1 VGGVGRTSPGTA
13 AVGDRSALHCRNE
26 GRLEVKQVTGEVWH
40 AVGKKRKLVKSNT
53 FKYYHRD
60 CDYSV
65 NILQYFMLFYK
76 KCSEII

>member
-1 VGGVGRTSPGTA
+1 VEWAAPPQALLLLEIGALCTAGTKA
-13 AVGDRSALHCRNE
+13 GWRSNKSLVRFGMLWEKKNE
-26 GRLEVKQVTGEVWH
+26 ISL
-40 AVGKKRKLVKSNT
+40 KSNT

-60 CDYSV
+60 CDYFV